1 MGILILED
9 NQETLKVLNK
19 IVRSVAPADEI
30 YLADNVADAYRIAME
45 SSINVFLID
54 IVLDTK
60 RNSDTSGIKYVEKIR
75 GVERYFFTPVIFI
88 TSLEDPELY
97 TYRNLHGFG
106 YIEKPFHANQVAEL
120 VKQALKYQTQKEDET
135 TLFFRKDG
143 ILYPAPCKNISY
155 IELVNRMLHVHM
167 TSGEELVMPYKTF
180 KEVLSEANYSG
191 FVQCSR
197 SCVVNRHHIA
207 NIDKPNRLITM
218 RKTRE
223 QLEIG
228 ITFAKRFYKEMGI

>member
-9 NQETLKVLNK
+9 NQETLKILHR
-19 IVRSVAPADEI
+19 IVQSVAPAEKV

-45 SSINVFLID
+45 SSIDVFMID
-54 IVLDTK
+54 IVIDTK
-60 RNSDTSGIKYVEKIR
+60 RHADTSGIKYVEKIR
-75 GVERYFFTPVIFI
+75 GVERYLFTPVIFI

-106 YIEKPFHANQVAEL
+106 YIEKPFHTNQVAEL
-120 VKQALKYQTQKEDET
+120 VRQALKYQTQKEDET

-155 IELVNRMLHVHM
+155 IELVNRMLHVRM
-167 TSGEELVMPYKTF
+167 TSGEVLVIPYKTF
-180 KEVLSEANYSG
+180 KEVLYEANYAG

-197 SCVVNRHHIA
+197 SCVLNKHHIA
-207 NIDKPNRLITM
+207 NIDKANRLVTM
-218 RKTRE
+218 RRPHA